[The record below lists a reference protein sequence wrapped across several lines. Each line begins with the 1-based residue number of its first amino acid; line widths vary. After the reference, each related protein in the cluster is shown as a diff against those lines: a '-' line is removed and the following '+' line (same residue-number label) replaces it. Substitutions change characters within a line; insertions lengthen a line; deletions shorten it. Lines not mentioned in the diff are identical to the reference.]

1 MNDASTN
8 PGQTPAD
15 RPLQVHV
22 LADDTDRSGGYVTER
37 LREHG
42 AELTWIDRDT
52 IDSPWSATGVDLVLS
67 LGSERSA
74 HEPRWAHVVE
84 AESDVVRV
92 ALGSGVPVMA
102 ICYGAQLVARALGGT
117 SYRGDGAEIG
127 WRRVDTLDEVLCP
140 EGPWG
145 QFHQDVLSPPPTARV
160 IGSSWFGPQ
169 CFVDEAFGARVI
181 AWQFHPE
188 VTPETFSRWVDES
201 ADLVRVS
208 GSEPSE
214 LKRQAL
220 ANATRSRLAAFAL
233 VDAALDHLGV
243 AVPRPV

>member
-1 MNDASTN
+1 MPSV
-8 PGQTPAD
+8 PQ
-15 RPLQVHV
+15 PLQVHV
-22 LADDTDRSGGYVTER
+22 VADDTDREGGYVTER
-37 LREHG
+37 LRELG
-42 AELTWIDRDT
+42 AELTWLDRDELPR
-52 IDSPWSATGVDLVLS
+52 PWSASGVDLVLS

-74 HEPRWAHVVE
+74 HEPRWADVVE
-84 AESDVVRV
+84 AESDLVRV

-117 SYRGDGAEIG
+117 SFRGDGVEVG

-145 QFHQDVLSPPPTARV
+145 QFHQDVVTPPPTSRV
-160 IGSSWFGPQ
+160 VGSSWFGPQ
-169 CFVDEAFGARVI
+169 CFVDDSFGARLI

-188 VTPETFSRWVDES
+188 VTPGTYLRWVEES

-208 GSEPSE
+208 GSSPEE

-220 ANATRSRLAAFAL
+220 ANAARSRLAAHRL
-233 VDAALDHLGV
+233 VDEAV
-243 AVPRPV
+243 AWLEVRPAD

>member
-1 MNDASTN
+1 M
-8 PGQTPAD
+8 PAD
-15 RPLQVHV
+15 ADARPLQVHV
-22 LADDTDRSGGYVTER
+22 VADDTDRTGGYVTER

-42 AELTWIDRDT
+42 AELTWLDRD
-52 IDSPWSATGVDLVLS
+52 DLPRPWRADDVDLVLA

-74 HEPRWAHVVE
+74 HDPRWADVVE

-127 WRRVDTLDEVLCP
+127 WRRVDTLDPVLCP

-145 QFHQDVLSPPPTARV
+145 QFHQDVLAPPPTSRV
-160 IGSSWFGPQ
+160 LGSSWFGPQ
-169 CFVDEAFGARVI
+169 CFVDDAFGARVI

-188 VTPETFSRWVDES
+188 VTPETYLRWVDES
-201 ADLVRVS
+201 ADLVRAA
-208 GSEPSE
+208 GEDPAG

-220 ANATRSRLAAFAL
+220 ANAARSRLAAFAL
-233 VDAALDHLGV
+233 VDAALGYLEVRTG
-243 AVPRPV
+243 PRG